1 MENGLP
7 RQRRHRLF
15 EVRLVSLSETNNDV
29 AAPGETGAAI
39 ALRVAG
45 VSKTFGKLKV
55 LDAVDLELRTG
66 EIHALLGE
74 NGAGKSTLMNVLAGI
89 YSAEEGAIEVDG
101 KPANISSPTA
111 SIALG
116 IGMVHQHYRLV
127 MPFTGRENVRLAAGA
142 VSELTD
148 WAAVDSRIDEV
159 LSRIDLEV
167 PLDQP
172 ISTLSVAD
180 RQRIE
185 ILKTLVLGARV
196 LVLDEPTAVLTDA
209 ESEKL
214 LALMRELADADH
226 SIIFITHK
234 LREVMAAGDRV
245 STLRH
250 GRMVMAGHPVDH
262 VTSNELSMAMIGDQD
277 LSAPVRTDNSLR
289 APLLKIA
296 GVDVADTNGLS
307 VKSAE
312 LTVHEGEIVGLAGV
326 GGNGQR
332 ELAEAILGLRS
343 ISGGSITLANAD
355 VSGATVASRRA
366 KGMRYVPSDRGA
378 DALAPNASLADNLAA
393 TAVRTGELGRRIVS
407 PGKIRQ
413 FAVKLIE
420 AFGIAG
426 AIEGGRRPVRLL
438 SGGNAQKVVL
448 ARELD
453 NDAKLII
460 AHSPTRGL
468 DVAACRYV
476 HDRLIEATKRGA
488 GVLLISEDLEE
499 ILALS
504 DHIHVVSRGA
514 ITTSNDG
521 KPGREDIGALMLG
534 HA

>member
-1 MENGLP
+1 MT
-7 RQRRHRLF
+7 
-15 EVRLVSLSETNNDV
+15 LSQTTEDTP
-29 AAPGETGAAI
+29 APASTGAGF
-39 ALRVAG
+39 ALRIAG
-45 VSKTFGKLKV
+45 VSKTFGEARV
-55 LDAVDLELRTG
+55 LDAVDFELRKG

-89 YSAEEGAIEVDG
+89 YSAEQGSIEVG
-101 KPANISSPTA
+101 GAPANISSPTA

-127 MPFTGRENVRLAAGA
+127 MPFTGRENLRLAAGA
-142 VSELTD
+142 VQSLTD
-148 WAAVDSRIDEV
+148 WSAVDRRIDEV
-159 LSRIDLEV
+159 LGRIALSI
-167 PLDQP
+167 PLDVP
-172 ISTLSVAD
+172 VSALSVAD

-185 ILKTLVLGARV
+185 ILKTLVLGARI

-209 ESEKL
+209 ESGSL
-214 LALMRELADADH
+214 LTLMRELAKSDH
-226 SIIFITHK
+226 SVIFITHK
-234 LREVMAAGDRV
+234 LREVMAASDRV

-250 GRMVMAGHPVDH
+250 GRMVMEGRAVAD
-262 VTSNELSMAMIGDQD
+262 VTRDELSTAMIGDQD
-277 LSAPVRTDNSLR
+277 LNAPPRAESSLSV
-289 APLLKIA
+289 PLLQVS
-296 GVDVADTNGLS
+296 GVDVGGTASLAVRG
-307 VKSAE
+307 AE
-312 LTVHEGEIVGLAGV
+312 LTVHEGEILGLAGV

-332 ELAEAILGLRS
+332 ELAEAVLGLRPVS
-343 ISGGSITLANAD
+343 AGTITLEGAE
-355 VSGATVASRRA
+355 VSGSTVASRRE
-366 KGMRYVPSDRGA
+366 KGMRYVPSDRAA

-393 TAVRTGELGRRIVS
+393 TAVRTGELGRRFIS
-407 PGKIRQ
+407 PQKIRK
-413 FAVKLIE
+413 FAAKLIE

-426 AIEGGRRPVRLL
+426 AIDGGRRPVRLL
-438 SGGNAQKVVL
+438 SGGNGQKVVL

-453 NDAKLII
+453 GQAKLII

-476 HDRLIEATKRGA
+476 HDKLIEATKRGA

-504 DHIHVVSRGA
+504 DHIHVVSRGM